1 MSESFLDTGT
11 SLLPLL
17 DSRGLI
23 PPPPSSL
30 HQRQGDIVMS
40 STIPLHHGNATQIAE
55 VQHDTIA
62 SLAVFRCSGAAAQIA
77 GTNLS
82 VDGSEIAE

>member
-1 MSESFLDTGT
+1 
-11 SLLPLL
+11 
-17 DSRGLI
+17 
-23 PPPPSSL
+23 
-30 HQRQGDIVMS
+30 MS
-40 STIPLHHGNATQIAE
+40 STIPLHHGNTTQIAE

-62 SLAVFRCSGAAAQIA
+62 SLAVFRCPGAAAQIA